1 MPYKIEKM
9 SLKDF
14 EAIHDILESEFDNF
28 WTPHV
33 LKEELLSQTSHY
45 FVAKNEG
52 EIIGFAGIK
61 VILDEADIMNIV
73 VKKSMRRHGIGSLL
87 LKKLIEYCKCL
98 NVSTL
103 SLEVNSSNISA
114 ISLYKKF
121 GFEALGSR
129 KNYYNGNDGIIMSKK
144 IELKY

>member
-14 EAIHDILESEFDNF
+14 EAIHNVLESEFDNF
-28 WTPHV
+28 WTPQV
-33 LKEELLSQTSHY
+33 LKEELLSPSSHY
-45 FVAKNEG
+45 FVAKNED

-61 VILDEADIMNIV
+61 VVLDEADIMNIV
-73 VKKSMRRHGIGSLL
+73 VKKSMRRHSIGSLL
-87 LKKLIEYCKCL
+87 LKKLIEYCKSL

-114 ISLYKKF
+114 ISLYEKF
-121 GFEALGSR
+121 GFEALGNR